1 MSLIDGAVWCLPDG
15 YRVIDRSLDDIS
27 AFMNPKFTSQDLNYI
42 DQSIRWSRAI
52 DGTEYMPGLVG
63 LNNMKANDYANVIIQ
78 ILARVQPIRNFFLIL
93 DGNNENYSPLVFK
106 TGELLRKIWFPKQ
119 FKGQVSPHE
128 FMQAV
133 MLESKKTFLI
143 DKKGEPMV
151 FMMWLLNTL
160 HSQLTNSK
168 TKSNS
173 IITET
178 FQGGLEMKIMN
189 RKELKTENIVEHE
202 THSAD
207 IFNIPFLTLGLDL
220 PPTPIF
226 KNTCNR
232 MQIPQVPLSRLIKK
246 YDAKNCLNPEN
257 SGKNCYR
264 ITKLPNYLII
274 WIKRFRKNAFF
285 WEKNPSIV
293 NFPIKNLDLKD
304 ISPSSNNSDPI
315 YDLIASIVHEGNIGL
330 GIYKIYIHRK
340 LEDKWYEVQDLSV
353 VEVLPQMVALTEA
366 YLQVYERKVSL
377 KNNDYS

>member
-1 MSLIDGAVWCLPDG
+1 
-15 YRVIDRSLDDIS
+15 
-27 AFMNPKFTSQDLNYI
+27 
-42 DQSIRWSRAI
+42 
-52 DGTEYMPGLVG
+52 MPGLVG

-93 DGNNENYSPLVFK
+93 DGDNENYSPLILK
-106 TGELLRKIWFPKQ
+106 TGELLRKIWFSKQ

-133 MLESKKTFLI
+133 VLESKKKFLI
-143 DKKGEPMV
+143 DKKGEPMA

-160 HSQLTNSK
+160 HGQLTNFK
-168 TKSNS
+168 TKTNS
-173 IITET
+173 IITES
-178 FQGGLEMKIMN
+178 FQGGLEMKTMC
-189 RKELKTENIVEHE
+189 KEELKRENIPEYE

-207 IFNIPFLTLGLDL
+207 TFYIPFLMLGLDL
-220 PPTPIF
+220 PSTPIF
-226 KNTCNR
+226 KDTFNR

-246 YDAKNCLNPEN
+246 YDTINHLNQDNET
-257 SGKNCYR
+257 KNCYR

-304 ISPSSNNSDPI
+304 ISPPSNNGAFI
-315 YDLIASIVHEGNIGL
+315 YDLIASVAHEGNIGS
-330 GIYKIYIHRK
+330 GIYKVYIHRK

-353 VEVLPQMVALTEA
+353 VEVLPQMVAMTEA
-366 YLQVYERKVSL
+366 YLQVYERKITS
-377 KNNDYS
+377 KNIN